1 MGKLKDRW
9 MRLRNFQSR
18 DFWAMVF
25 ARPLSILLLLPVAD
39 CRWVTPNRLTV
50 LSVLTKLAGIG
61 LIALHPSYAAGIW
74 AAVLVN
80 LGLVFD
86 NMDGTL
92 ARYHRS
98 GTLLGYYFDKAS
110 DAVTMALLLPAM
122 GYRAFLATQH
132 PLDLFLPA
140 MAACGGFVAG
150 YAKWVADRVVTDIK
164 LQQMR
169 DDRDRLQQWVAAH
182 LEHDRPAEVP
192 RRSALGWLR
201 WIGWALLSI
210 LFVNEVDIFLWI
222 AIALLTTEYWI
233 VTRLLSVLLALGILA
248 GPVAYAVKIYLAQR
262 RAQ

>member
-1 MGKLKDRW
+1 MGTLKDRW

-25 ARPLSILLLLPVAD
+25 ARPVSILLLLPVAD
-39 CRWVTPNRLTV
+39 CRWVTPNRLTL
-50 LSVLTKLAGIG
+50 LSVLTKLAGVA
-61 LIALHPSYAAGIW
+61 LIALHHSYVAGIW

-98 GTLLGYYFDKAS
+98 GTFLGYYLDKAS
-110 DAVTMALLLPAM
+110 DALTMALLLPAM
-122 GYRAFLATQH
+122 GYRAFLVTQH

-140 MAACGGFVAG
+140 MAACGAFVAG
-150 YAKWVADRVVTDIK
+150 YTKWVADRVVTDIK
-164 LQQMR
+164 LKQLC

-192 RRSALGWLR
+192 RRGPVDWLR
-201 WIGWALLSI
+201 WLGWALLSI

-222 AIALLTTEYWI
+222 AIALFTTEYWI
-233 VTRLLSVLLALGILA
+233 VTRLVSALLAVGILA
-248 GPVAYAVKIYLAQR
+248 GPVAYTVKIYLAQR
-262 RAQ
+262 SAR